1 MVSRARFYVDHTYVG
16 SVEAV
21 SALVVACVAQRFL
34 VGIRSGLVRDLD
46 KKSEGV
52 LRMTGYWVHA

>member
-21 SALVVACVAQRFL
+21 SALVVACGAKIFGRH
-34 VGIRSGLVRDLD
+34 SGLVRDLD

-52 LRMTGYWVHA
+52 LRMTRYWVHV